1 MNASVI
7 GTIIGAIA
15 GFASYRTLTA
25 VASKVDKPE
34 TKKLL
39 GVVAAIELGLM
50 PLLGFLI
57 GRFVFGEA

>member
-1 MNASVI
+1 MNAGLI
-7 GTIIGAIA
+7 GLIVGAIA
-15 GFASYRTLTA
+15 GFVSYRSLTA

-39 GVVAAIELGLM
+39 GVVALIELGLL

-57 GRFVFGEA
+57 GHFKFGTV